1 MNSLFPDKYKF
12 FLITFCLIFSFNV
25 SVFSQ
30 LKGKI
35 LSKTDKKSLAFATIY
50 LKNANIGIHSNEDGE
65 FELNLQGVK
74 RDSVYIQLLGYRTL
88 QMSLDKAIESSIF
101 YLEESPLI
109 LLPVTIQKKK
119 KIRSLW
125 KGATEA
131 HRGFVFGQMG
141 GSTLRESA
149 LFIPNDEKQI
159 GYLKEV
165 SFYVVRFGKHKT
177 PFRVRI
183 YEPDD
188 NNMPGKDLLIENVI
202 TRASRPNHYCTVD
215 VSKYNIPFGLSGIF
229 ISMEWLNLSDKK
241 YFYQVKYRNG
251 GANRMFYGQQIGLN
265 NEFEDLQGRVRI
277 NNGPWKTMT
286 AGYAS
291 PMFRA
296 KIDFYDE

>member
-1 MNSLFPDKYKF
+1 MTSLSPNKHKF
-12 FLITFCLIFSFNV
+12 FIVTSCLIFSFNV

-30 LKGKI
+30 LRGKI
-35 LSKTDKKSLAFATIY
+35 LSKADKKPLAFATIY
-50 LKNANIGIHSNEDGE
+50 LKNTSIGIHSNQEGD
-65 FELNLQGVK
+65 FELNLQGITK
-74 RDSVYIQLLGYRTL
+74 DSLFIQLLGYRTL
-88 QMSLDKAIESSIF
+88 QLSLDKAIESPIF
-101 YLEESPLI
+101 YLEESPLA
-109 LLPVTIQKKK
+109 LSDVTIKKK
-119 KIRSLW
+119 KNIRSIW
-125 KGATEA
+125 KGATEQ

-141 GSTLRESA
+141 GATLRESA

-188 NNMPGKDLLIENVI
+188 NNMPGKDLLVENVI
-202 TRASRPNHYCTVD
+202 THASRPNHYCTVD
-215 VSKYNIPFGLSGIF
+215 VSKYNIPFGLKGIF
-229 ISMEWLNLSDKK
+229 ISMEWLNLSNKK
-241 YFYQVKYRNG
+241 YFYQVKYKNG
-251 GANRMFYGQQIGLN
+251 SASRTFYGQQIGLN

-277 NNGPWKTMT
+277 NNSPWKTMT